1 MQQELES
8 LENTSEDAAKTVVLD
23 QSRVGRLS
31 RMDALQGQAISK
43 EMLRRR
49 AIEKLQ
55 IIAALKRIEND
66 EYGYCVKCGEEIVVK
81 RLELNPAAALCIICA
96 EKVE

>member
-1 MQQELES
+1 MQQDIDNL
-8 LENTSEDAAKTVVLD
+8 NVTSEDAAKTVVLD

-49 AIEKLQ
+49 AIEKRN
-55 IIAALKRIEND
+55 IIAALKRIDND
-66 EYGYCVKCGEEIVVK
+66 EYGYCVNCEEEIVVK
-81 RLELNPAAALCIICA
+81 RLELNPAVSLCITCA
-96 EKVE
+96 EKAE